1 MSYWEN
7 KVVLITGG
15 SSGLG
20 LSLARQALQQGATVI
35 LVARQ
40 QQKLDEVTSDLR
52 KTYASDSPSRVL
64 GIPADVTKQ
73 ADVDTLFAKAIQ
85 QARKLDAVICA
96 AGKSTRGAVTSTTPE
111 QMQELWALNFLA
123 VVRCTLAALPHLQ
136 KQKGSLVFIGSL
148 ASKLA
153 SKHIGAY
160 PASKFPLS
168 AYAQQLRLE
177 LGSEG
182 PHVLLVCPGPIRRD
196 DAHTRYDA
204 STEGLPEEARRPG
217 AGVRLKG
224 LDPDKLSRQIL
235 QACEKKQSELVLP
248 FKARLVMM
256 AGALWPSLGDWLIKY
271 FTRA

>member
-40 QQKLDEVTSDLR
+40 QQKLDEVTSNLR
-52 KTYASDSPSRVL
+52 STFASDTPNRVL

-85 QARKLDAVICA
+85 QAGKLDAVICA
-96 AGKSTRGAVTSTTPE
+96 AGKSTRGAVTATTPE
-111 QMQELWALNFLA
+111 QMQELWDLNFLA

-136 KQKGSLVFIGSL
+136 KQNGSLVFIGSL

-153 SKHIGAY
+153 SKHLGAY

-177 LGSEG
+177 LEKQG

-196 DAHTRYDA
+196 DANTRYDA
-204 STEGLPEEARRPG
+204 SAEGLPEEARKPG
-217 AGVRLKG
+217 AGVRLRG
-224 LDPDKLSRQIL
+224 IDPDKLSRQIL
-235 QACEKKQSELVLP
+235 RACETKQAELIVPL
-248 FKARLVMM
+248 KARLAMT
-256 AGALWPSLGDWLIKY
+256 AGAFWPTLGDWLIKV

>member
-52 KTYASDSPSRVL
+52 KTYAGDNPSRVL

-85 QARKLDAVICA
+85 QAGKLDAVICA

-111 QMQELWALNFLA
+111 QMQ
-123 VVRCTLAALPHLQ
+123 
-136 KQKGSLVFIGSL
+136 
-148 ASKLA
+148 
-153 SKHIGAY
+153 
-160 PASKFPLS
+160 
-168 AYAQQLRLE
+168 
-177 LGSEG
+177 
-182 PHVLLVCPGPIRRD
+182 
-196 DAHTRYDA
+196 
-204 STEGLPEEARRPG
+204 
-217 AGVRLKG
+217 
-224 LDPDKLSRQIL
+224 
-235 QACEKKQSELVLP
+235 
-248 FKARLVMM
+248 
-256 AGALWPSLGDWLIKY
+256 
-271 FTRA
+271 